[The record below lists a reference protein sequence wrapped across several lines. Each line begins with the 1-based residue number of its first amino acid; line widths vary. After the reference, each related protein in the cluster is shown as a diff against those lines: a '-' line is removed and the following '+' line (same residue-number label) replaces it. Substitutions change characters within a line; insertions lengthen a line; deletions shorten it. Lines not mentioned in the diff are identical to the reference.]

1 MPCPQDW
8 FLPDFFLGATPTDC
22 GNDRD
27 AEKLRRRMFP
37 FFFCPNAERL

>member
-1 MPCPQDW
+1 MSAGQVSAG
-8 FLPDFFLGATPTDC
+8 FLFWGATPTDY